1 VSAQAQIRPET
12 PGPGFPDSVV
22 AHIFVGGDPTNV
34 TALPNGEYLYV
45 GNETVDYVTVVR
57 LTDRTV
63 LGMVPTGASPW
74 ELAAS
79 PSGDY
84 VYTSNQSD
92 NSVSV
97 IGTADNTVVATI
109 PVGRSPALLTF
120 RPAGD
125 FVYVSNNG
133 ASSVSVIRTSDN
145 TVAATVP
152 VGDVPRGI
160 TCLPNGEY
168 VYVANRNSNSV
179 SVIRTSDNVVVTAVP
194 FSNAPHRVCATND
207 GSCVYVTMYGGNR
220 VFVIRTSDNAVVDG
234 FISGSSTVGMT
245 MFPGTDYAYIV
256 NSGENTVSVVQ
267 TFADS
272 LIKKIP
278 TGHAPWGVT
287 APAMGDFVY
296 TADRYGQS
304 VTVIGYRHQHDVCP
318 VRILAPIGIVD
329 SGAMVQPMVLVKN
342 LGTAAD
348 VFPVTC
354 RIGAGYS
361 NTTSNT
367 RSNLGASGA
376 SGFQVSGTVR
386 QLVYDLNHT
395 RDLVRQAA
403 ALERS
408 ANAALT
414 RTQADLVLQVKLAF
428 YRYLQAVELVGVAEA
443 DVRNRQEHV
452 ALTQARLNSGL
463 GLPSD
468 VVRAQ
473 TAYANAV
480 YNLTVAR
487 AVALS
492 TRVALAE
499 LMGIDPRTPFEPADS
514 REPAIASPDL
524 TALADLALRQR
535 PEMAQ
540 ARANIAAAAF
550 GVSAAQTVN
559 SPAVVGSVG
568 VVNRGSDFPP
578 GDRALT
584 VGLSVEWTPVDSGLA
599 RGRVKEAQASLDL
612 VQSQL
617 AATRLAVIG
626 DVAQA
631 YVSLKAAEQRV
642 TAAQAQVAD
651 AEESVRLTQG
661 RYRAGIGVFMDVLDA
676 QAALDTA
683 KANLVNALSGVDQAS
698 AALWHAVGTV
708 PQR

>member
-1 VSAQAQIRPET
+1 MTRGLLLAPTLCLILGLAPALAQRT
-12 PGPGFPDSVV
+12 PPIAPKVQEL
-22 AHIFVGGDPTNV
+22 
-34 TALPNGEYLYV
+34 ALPPAV
-45 GNETVDYVTVVR
+45 
-57 LTDRTV
+57 
-63 LGMVPTGASPW
+63 
-74 ELAAS
+74 ELPA
-79 PSGDY
+79 P
-84 VYTSNQSD
+84 
-92 NSVSV
+92 
-97 IGTADNTVVATI
+97 
-109 PVGRSPALLTF
+109 PALPPEVPDRPLTVQEAIEIAL
-120 RPAGD
+120 RSQPVIAAAAAG
-125 FVYVSNNG
+125 
-133 ASSVSVIRTSDN
+133 
-145 TVAATVP
+145 
-152 VGDVPRGI
+152 
-160 TCLPNGEY
+160 L
-168 VYVANRNSNSV
+168 
-179 SVIRTSDNVVVTAVP
+179 
-194 FSNAPHRVCATND
+194 
-207 GSCVYVTMYGGNR
+207 
-220 VFVIRTSDNAVVDG
+220 
-234 FISGSSTVGMT
+234 
-245 MFPGTDYAYIV
+245 
-256 NSGENTVSVVQ
+256 
-267 TFADS
+267 
-272 LIKKIP
+272 
-278 TGHAPWGVT
+278 
-287 APAMGDFVY
+287 
-296 TADRYGQS
+296 
-304 VTVIGYRHQHDVCP
+304 
-318 VRILAPIGIVD
+318 
-329 SGAMVQPMVLVKN
+329 SGAEARTQQSRSA
-342 LGTAAD
+342 LGPSVA
-348 VFPVTC
+348 V
-354 RIGAGYS
+354 GAGYS